1 MSRTRS
7 PELPSVV
14 VVPDIQPPELAAL
27 LDLAERPRSQRW
39 SLRAAL
45 TRYAQGQPQR
55 AADLLELVRRILAA
69 LGPVLPTLERE
80 GAERWGRLQAGA
92 DDGDVALG
100 LLRSLLAIDEAGDA
114 LAVWAGDPWNQQRPD
129 AEVDAV
135 LAEVTAR
142 LESLG
147 VPKEE
152 RPARPPG
159 GRRRG

>member
-1 MSRTRS
+1 M
-7 PELPSVV
+7 
-14 VVPDIQPPELAAL
+14 PDIQPPELATL
-27 LDLAERPRSQRW
+27 LDLAERPRAQGW

-55 AADLLELVRRILAA
+55 AADLLELVRRILTAVGPA
-69 LGPVLPTLERE
+69 LPSLERE
-80 GAERWGRLQAGA
+80 GAERWRRLPAGA
-92 DDGDVALG
+92 DDDRVVLG
-100 LLRSLLAIDEAGDA
+100 LLQSLAAIDEIGDA
-114 LAVWAGDPWNQQRPD
+114 LAVWAGDPWNRHRPD

-135 LAEVTAR
+135 LAEVRAR